1 MQDEDFG
8 QTLGFYGLGPGIFI
22 TWPIFGPSSIRGTF
36 GLVGDYFLDPVSYVN
51 PTRRRIAIKA
61 GDKVNST
68 SLRIGEYEDLK
79 EAAIDPY
86 VSVRDVYHQYREN
99 KIKN

>member
-1 MQDEDFG
+1 M
-8 QTLGFYGLGPGIFI
+8 
-22 TWPIFGPSSIRGTF
+22 
-36 GLVGDYFLDPVSYVN
+36 VGDYFLDPVSYVN
-51 PTRRRIAIKA
+51 PTTRRIAVKA
-61 GDKVNST
+61 GDKVNGT

-99 KIKN
+99 KIKE